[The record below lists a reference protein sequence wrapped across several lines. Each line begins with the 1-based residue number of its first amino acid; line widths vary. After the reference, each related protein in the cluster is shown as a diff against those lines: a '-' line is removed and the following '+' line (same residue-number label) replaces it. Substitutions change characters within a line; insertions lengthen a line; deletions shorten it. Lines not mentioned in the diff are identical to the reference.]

1 MQPNPI
7 LRKLGFA
14 DDDRVVI
21 IHTDD
26 IGMCQASLSA
36 FADLV
41 DFGLISSGAT
51 MVPCP
56 WFLQA
61 AAFCREHPEV
71 DMGVHL
77 TLTSEWETYRWG
89 PISTRDPATGLMD
102 EQGYFYR
109 GTAPVQEHAD
119 PAAAQVELEAQIKRA
134 LQAGMRP
141 THADTHMGAVAHPKF
156 IPGYIQ
162 LALQYRLPL
171 MVFRMDEAGWLATGL
186 DAETAAMATQ
196 MVATLESMGVPLLD
210 HIMALSLE
218 EHENRLEHA
227 RQTLS
232 ALDPGVTHFIIHP
245 SKDTPELREITPD
258 WRCRVADYQ
267 AFTSPEMRNIIRD
280 LGIQTIGYRALQELM
295 PA

>member
-1 MQPNPI
+1 
-7 LRKLGFA
+7 F
-14 DDDRVVI
+14 
-21 IHTDD
+21 
-26 IGMCQASLSA
+26 
-36 FADLV
+36 
-41 DFGLISSGAT
+41 
-51 MVPCP
+51 
-56 WFLQA
+56 
-61 AAFCREHPEV
+61 E
-71 DMGVHL
+71 
-77 TLTSEWETYRWG
+77 
-89 PISTRDPATGLMD
+89 
-102 EQGYFYR
+102 
-109 GTAPVQEHAD
+109 
-119 PAAAQVELEAQIKRA
+119 
-134 LQAGMRP
+134 
-141 THADTHMGAVAHPKF
+141 
-156 IPGYIQ
+156 
-162 LALQYRLPL
+162 YRLPL

-232 ALDPGVTHFIIHP
+232 ALDPGVTHFVIHP